1 MLCNVKLTILLNFAC
16 PRRAARYMYI
26 YMALKK
32 SAKPVAKKP
41 VKSAAKAV
49 VKSVAKAVSNLLSKP
64 KDKPKEKTKSVSK
77 TEEKSVSKPT
87 AKVAVAKADKSARN
101 SKVATKSEA
110 KLDVKNEKVLDKGD
124 SLIKMAKEEMHKINA
139 PAIEALEKA
148 EKTGKF
154 KPIKVERGNLADE
167 KAKWQELFKRYGNEK
182 AVNYKMSENFEAM
195 KPMNHKVLGWGF
207 ILTNENNRLEILF
220 ENGIKVLICNYK
232 P

>member
-1 MLCNVKLTILLNFAC
+1 
-16 PRRAARYMYI
+16 
-26 YMALKK
+26 MALKK

-41 VKSAAKAV
+41 VKAAAKAV

-64 KDKPKEKTKSVSK
+64 KDKLKNKPTDKPKEKIKSAAKV
-77 TEEKSVSKPT
+77 EEKP
-87 AKVAVAKADKSARN
+87 VAKLAPKTAVIKTDKTV
-101 SKVATKSEA
+101 KATKEPEKSE
-110 KLDVKNEKVLDKGD
+110 VKTEKVLDKGD

-139 PAIEALEKA
+139 PALEAAEKA

-167 KAKWQELFKRYGNEK
+167 KAKWQELFKRYGSEK
-182 AVNYKMSENFEAM
+182 AVSYKMSENFEAM
-195 KPMNHKVLGWGF
+195 KPISHKILGWGF
-207 ILTNENNRLEILF
+207 VLTNENNRLEILF